1 MVTNGR
7 IRAPHPAFRP
17 VLLAAA
23 MLALGANAA
32 AAAAGERSGQAVYE
46 AVCAECHA
54 SGTMNAPVFGD
65 RKAWKRLIAE
75 GQRELV
81 REAIRGVRRMPP
93 RGGDPSLTD
102 REVERAVVHMAN
114 AAGGRFR
121 EPK

>member
-1 MVTNGR
+1 MVRSARRSAGPRRTR
-7 IRAPHPAFRP
+7 
-17 VLLAAA
+17 LLAAVV
-23 MLALGANAA
+23 LVLGAPAA
-32 AAAAGERSGQAVYE
+32 WAQERDGQAVYE
-46 AVCAECHA
+46 AVCAACHA
-54 SGTMNAPVFGD
+54 NGTMKAPVFGD

-102 REVERAVVHMAN
+102 REVERAVVYMAN